1 LKPATFN
8 AGKKLRR
15 KDTMTNSEIGGEKWP
30 NNLPEGAAKVG
41 DKIADA
47 ASQAKERV
55 SEFGRTAA
63 QKVDESR
70 GSTAATLKGTADS
83 IRSGA
88 QSSGQ
93 AITDVA
99 NRTAE
104 KIDATADYIRD
115 HDFRGM
121 MADLEQVV
129 RRNPTPALVGAIG
142 IGFLLGAAM
151 RGRN

>member
-1 LKPATFN
+1 MNCEIL
-8 AGKKLRR
+8 AGNTEEKVK
-15 KDTMTNSEIGGEKWP
+15 MTNSEIGAETWS
-30 NNLPEGAAKVG
+30 NNLSEGSAKVG

-47 ASQAKERV
+47 ASQVKERA
-55 SEFGRTAA
+55 SEFGRSAA

-70 GSTAATLKGTADS
+70 SSTADTLKSTADS
-83 IRSGA
+83 LRSGA

-104 KIDATADYIRD
+104 KIESTATYIRE

-121 MADLEQVV
+121 LGDLEQVV
-129 RRNPTPALVGAIG
+129 RRNPTPALLSAIG
-142 IGFLLGAAM
+142 LGFLIGAAF
-151 RGRN
+151 RRRD

>member
-1 LKPATFN
+1 
-8 AGKKLRR
+8 
-15 KDTMTNSEIGGEKWP
+15 MTNSEIGGEKWQ
-30 NNLPEGAAKVG
+30 NNVPEGAGKVG

-63 QKVDESR
+63 QKVDEGRS
-70 GSTAATLKGTADS
+70 GTAATLKSTAES
-83 IRSGA
+83 IRTGA

-121 MADLEQVV
+121 MSDLEQVV
-129 RRNPTPALVGAIG
+129 RRNPTPALIGAIG

>member
-1 LKPATFN
+1 
-8 AGKKLRR
+8 
-15 KDTMTNSEIGGEKWP
+15 MTNSEFGGEKWQ
-30 NNLPEGAAKVG
+30 NNVPEGAAKVG

-70 GSTAATLKGTADS
+70 SGTAATLKGTADS
-83 IRSGA
+83 LRSGA

-93 AITDVA
+93 AITEVA
-99 NRTAE
+99 NKTAE
-104 KIDATADYIRD
+104 RIDATADYIRD
-115 HDFRGM
+115 RDFRDM